1 MKRPC
6 WFALTLTALLA
17 TSAAGYVAPPG
28 DTPSIE
34 ATTDGA
40 AAELLAELQ
49 RKTHSSADQ
58 AGSSGPRRLVLI
70 LPACPGNQPEL
81 GLLDVSCPQAL
92 AICSSTPAINDVS
105 MWVFIAPAGGAPPS
119 LNEWTFVGQRCML
132 PSAASAAQ
140 ALPVLTARD
149 FRRLPLPP
157 GGVNVQ
163 PPNLRTLI
171 NVPTN
176 LFVEAD
182 VTVLDTTLLGFP
194 VQVRATPQSFRW
206 TFGDGRGLVTDDP
219 GAAYPDLRITHTYTQ
234 PGAARL
240 ALTTTYSGEYSIAGG
255 PWLPI
260 NGTAEVSSSPVT
272 LTVLSAEN
280 HLIGGTG

>member
-1 MKRPC
+1 MIQTIGATML
-6 WFALTLTALLA
+6 ALGLGLAAQSGTDVTFRGYSGDSAEYLAAQLTK
-17 TSAAGYVAPPG
+17 AG
-28 DTPSIE
+28 
-34 ATTDGA
+34 
-40 AAELLAELQ
+40 
-49 RKTHSSADQ
+49 K
-58 AGSSGPRRLVLI
+58 GSSTATASGPARQTIMV
-70 LPACPGNQPEL
+70 PACAGNEPVR
-81 GLLDVSCPQAL
+81 GLLDASCPQAL
-92 AICSSTPAINDVS
+92 ALCAATPVPNDV
-105 MWVFIAPAGGAPPS
+105 MIWIFTGPAGVRIPAPGQWVRS
-119 LNEWTFVGQRCML
+119 GQRCML
-132 PSAASAAQ
+132 PSAAAAAQ

-176 LFVEAD
+176 LFVQAD

-194 VQVRATPQSFRW
+194 VRVRATPQSFRW

-219 GAAYPDLRITHTYTQ
+219 GAAYPDLRITHTYTR
-234 PGAARL
+234 PGVASL
-240 ALTTTYSGEYSIAGG
+240 ALATTYSGEYSVAGG

-272 LTVLSAEN
+272 LTVLAAEN
-280 HLIGGTG
+280 HLIGGNG

>member
-1 MKRPC
+1 M
-6 WFALTLTALLA
+6 
-17 TSAAGYVAPPG
+17 V
-28 DTPSIE
+28 
-34 ATTDGA
+34 
-40 AAELLAELQ
+40 
-49 RKTHSSADQ
+49 
-58 AGSSGPRRLVLI
+58 
-70 LPACPGNQPEL
+70 PACAGNEPVL

-92 AICSSTPAINDVS
+92 ALCAATAAPNDV
-105 MWVFIAPAGGAPPS
+105 MIWIFTGPAGVSIPAPGQWVRS
-119 LNEWTFVGQRCML
+119 GQRCML
-132 PSAASAAQ
+132 PSAAAAAQ

-234 PGAARL
+234 PGVARL
-240 ALTTTYSGEYSIAGG
+240 ALATTYSGEYSIAGG

-272 LTVLSAEN
+272 LTVLAAEN